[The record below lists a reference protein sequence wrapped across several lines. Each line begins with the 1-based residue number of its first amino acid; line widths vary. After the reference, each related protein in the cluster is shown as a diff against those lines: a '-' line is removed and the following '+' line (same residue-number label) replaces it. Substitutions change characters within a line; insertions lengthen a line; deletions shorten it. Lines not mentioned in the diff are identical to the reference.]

1 MDMVLSDIIA
11 VVEPSTQEVEKEI
24 EGSIRSDIP
33 LVYEISKYILGS
45 GGKRIRPC
53 VLLLSSGACGLENS
67 GNRIKS
73 AAAIELIHTASLL
86 HDDVV
91 DRANL
96 RRGNPSANVVW
107 GNQASVLVGDF
118 LISRALNLI
127 NSCGNMELINS
138 VTLAAAKLAE
148 GQVLEVMSARDLI
161 EVTEKVCF
169 DIIENKTASLLESCG
184 QIGALLAGAS
194 SEIVSAL
201 GNYGLNLGIEFQI
214 TDDALDYSADQEE
227 FGKGVGQDLMEG
239 KMTLPLLYSLQSA
252 SESAKERTLEI
263 LDKDDIG
270 SGDISFVLQLVNS
283 NGGVEKS
290 LRVASEFGEKA
301 KGEISSLPPST
312 YKDSLI
318 GLADFV
324 KERSM

>member
-1 MDMVLSDIIA
+1 
-11 VVEPSTQEVEKEI
+11 
-24 EGSIRSDIP
+24 
-33 LVYEISKYILGS
+33 
-45 GGKRIRPC
+45 
-53 VLLLSSGACGLENS
+53 
-67 GNRIKS
+67 
-73 AAAIELIHTASLL
+73 
-86 HDDVV
+86 
-91 DRANL
+91 
-96 RRGNPSANVVW
+96 
-107 GNQASVLVGDF
+107 
-118 LISRALNLI
+118 
-127 NSCGNMELINS
+127 
-138 VTLAAAKLAE
+138 
-148 GQVLEVMSARDLI
+148 MSARDLI